1 MTNAGIRPRRSLH
14 APAMQGLLLVMAGGA
29 IGAGLRYAVSLFAA
43 HRLAAAFP
51 WRTWI
56 VNLAGGLLAGLLLGL
71 IIARGG
77 QAETLRLFVGVGLLG
92 GFTTFSAFSAETAY
106 MLLNGQLWLA
116 LIYVATSVLGALA
129 LLFLGLWLSGTGG

>member
-1 MTNAGIRPRRSLH
+1 
-14 APAMQGLLLVMAGGA
+14 MQGFLLVTAGGA

-43 HRLAAAFP
+43 HRLGAAFP
-51 WRTWI
+51 WGTWI

-77 QAETLRLFVGVGLLG
+77 QGETLRLLLGVGLLG
-92 GFTTFSAFSAETAY
+92 GFTTFSAFSAEASF

-116 LIYVATSVLGALA
+116 AVYVGSSVLGALT
-129 LLFLGLWLSGTGG
+129 LLFLGLWLSGAGA

>member
-1 MTNAGIRPRRSLH
+1 
-14 APAMQGLLLVMAGGA
+14 MQGLLLVMAGGA

-43 HRLAAAFP
+43 HRLGAAFP
-51 WRTWI
+51 WGTWI

-92 GFTTFSAFSAETAY
+92 GFTTFSAFSAEASY

-116 LIYVATSVLGALA
+116 LAYVATSVLGALA
-129 LLFLGLWLSGTGG
+129 LLFLGLWLSGAGG